1 MENKKN
7 IDQKA
12 DLIWAIADK
21 LTGIYKPHEYG
32 EVILPITVIRRFDCI
47 LQEKKE
53 AVLAKYEKGYNWQ
66 DQLLIYC
73 FLFFNESIKDV

>member
-53 AVLAKYEKGYNWQ
+53 AVLAKYEK
-66 DQLLIYC
+66 
-73 FLFFNESIKDV
+73 VRV